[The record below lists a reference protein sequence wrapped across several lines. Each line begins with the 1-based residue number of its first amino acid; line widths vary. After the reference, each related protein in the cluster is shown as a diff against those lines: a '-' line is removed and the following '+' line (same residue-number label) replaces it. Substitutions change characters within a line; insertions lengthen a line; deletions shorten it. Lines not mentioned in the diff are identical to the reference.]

1 MAVINMLPQ
10 GGAGIKSFSQIGSIY
25 NATYTFTADA
35 KNVLICGISGRSGD
49 ARSELATTATVD
61 AQGYWRTSGTQGSLA
76 LIYCKKVIAGDTVRI
91 TNSMGYPSIFVI
103 SLD

>member
-10 GGAGIKSFSQIGSIY
+10 GSGGIKSFSLIASVHDA
-25 NATYTFTADA
+25 NYTFTADA

-49 ARSELATTATVD
+49 ARSEITTTATID

-76 LIYCKKVIAGDTVRI
+76 LIYCKNVSAGDTVTF
-91 TNSMGYPSIFVI
+91 TNKYGYPSIFVI
-103 SLD
+103 SLG